1 MFVYFDKKKLL
12 GSAEIG
18 GSKLIFLEIVILMRD
33 ENEMG
38 DFKNKTVQNLG
49 SF

>member
-1 MFVYFDKKKLL
+1 MFVYFDKRELL

-33 ENEMG
+33 EMG